1 MTKKQL
7 TTAHGAPI
15 GDNQNSLTAGPRG
28 PLLMQDYQLLEK
40 MATFNRERVPERV
53 VHAKGSGAFGTF
65 TVTNDITQYSK
76 AKIFSEVG
84 KKTECLV
91 RFSTVAGEHGA
102 ADAERDVRGFAVKF
116 YTEEGN
122 WDMVG
127 NNTPVFFVRDPY
139 KFGDFIHTQKR
150 DPRTN
155 MRSNTAM
162 WDFWSLSPESL
173 HQVTI
178 LFSDRGLP
186 QGYRFVHGF
195 SSHTYSFINADN
207 ERFWMKLH
215 FKTMQGIKNWTN
227 AEAAEVVGKDRESSQ
242 RDLFEAIENGDYPK
256 WRVYVQIMPEEEA
269 ETYHINPFDLT
280 KVWPHADYPLIE
292 IGIMELNRNPE
303 NYFAEIEQAAFEP
316 SNIVPGISFSPDK
329 MLQARIMSYADAH
342 RYRVGVNYAA
352 LPVNHTQAPVHTY
365 HRDGS
370 MRFDGNFGGAVNYE
384 PNSMGGP
391 VEDPKYLEPPLKISG
406 DADRYNHRDGNDD
419 YTQPG
424 NLFRLMNDSQKE
436 QLFSN
441 LAAGMTGVPERIK
454 MRQLVHFYKADPAY
468 GQGVAQK
475 LGLDI
480 NRAAAWANL
489 SLQELFLITSE
500 EGYARTQAESQAP
513 AAAVSV

>member
-1 MTKKQL
+1 MTKKKKL
-7 TTAHGAPI
+7 TTAHGNPI

-65 TVTNDITQYSK
+65 TVTNDITRYTK
-76 AKIFSEVG
+76 AKIFSAVG
-84 KKTECLV
+84 KQTPCLL
-91 RFSTVAGEHGA
+91 RFSTVAGERGA

-127 NNTPVFFVRDPY
+127 NNTPVFFIRDPY
-139 KFGDFIHTQKR
+139 KFSDFIHTQKR

-155 MRSNTAM
+155 MRSATAM

-186 QGYRFVHGF
+186 QGYRFINGY
-195 SSHTYSFINADN
+195 SSHTYSFINADG

-215 FKTMQGIKNWTN
+215 FKTAQGIKTWTN

-242 RDLFEAIENGDYPK
+242 RDLYEAIERGDYPR
-256 WRVYVQIMPEEEA
+256 WRVYAQIMPEAEA
-269 ETYHINPFDLT
+269 ETYPINPFDLT

-292 IGIMELNRNPE
+292 IGILELNRNPE

-329 MLQARIMSYADAH
+329 MLQARIVSYADAH
-342 RYRVGVNYAA
+342 RYRIGVNYAS
-352 LPVNHTQAPVHTY
+352 LPVNRPHSEVNTY
-365 HRDGS
+365 HRDGN
-370 MRFDGNFGGAVNYE
+370 MRFDGNAGGAVNYE

-391 VEDPKYLEPPLKISG
+391 VEDPAYLEPPLKISG
-406 DADRYNHRDGNDD
+406 DADRYNHREGADD

-424 NLFRLMNDSQKE
+424 NLFRLMNASQKE

-441 LAAGMTGVPERIK
+441 IAESMQGVPERIIA
-454 MRQLVHFYKADPAY
+454 RQLVHFYKADPDY
-468 GQGVAQK
+468 GRGVARK
-475 LGLDI
+475 LGLDMD
-480 NRAAAWANL
+480 RFAAWADL
-489 SLQELFLITSE
+489 TLAELFEKTSE
-500 EGYARTQAESQAP
+500 EGFAH
-513 AAAVSV
+513 

>member
-1 MTKKQL
+1 MTKKKQL
-7 TTAHGAPI
+7 TTAHGNPI
-15 GDNQNSLTAGPRG
+15 GDNQNSLTAGARG

-65 TVTNDITQYSK
+65 TVTNDVTRYTK
-76 AKIFSEVG
+76 ANIFSEVG
-84 KKTECLV
+84 KQTPCLA
-91 RFSTVAGEHGA
+91 RFSTVAGERGA

-139 KFGDFIHTQKR
+139 KFSDFIHTQKR
-150 DPRTN
+150 DPKTN
-155 MRSNTAM
+155 MRSATAM

-195 SSHTYSFINADN
+195 SSHTYSFINANN

-215 FKTMQGIKNWTN
+215 FKTLQGIRNWTN
-227 AEAAEVVGKDRESSQ
+227 AEAADIVGRDRESAQ
-242 RDLFEAIENGDYPK
+242 RDLFEAIERGEYPR
-256 WRVYVQIMPEEEA
+256 WRVYAQIMPEEEA

-280 KVWPHADYPLIE
+280 KVWPHADYPLVE

-316 SNIVPGISFSPDK
+316 SNIVPGISFSLDK

-342 RYRVGVNYAA
+342 RYRIGVNYAS
-352 LPVNHTQAPVHTY
+352 LPVNNPHADVHTY
-365 HRDGS
+365 HRDGH

-406 DADRYNHRDGNDD
+406 DADRYNHREGADD

-424 NLFRLMNDSQKE
+424 NLFRLMNASQKE
-436 QLFSN
+436 QLFCN
-441 LAAGMTGVPERIK
+441 LAEAMEGVPERIVA
-454 MRQLVHFYKADPAY
+454 RQLVHCYKADPDY
-468 GQGVAQK
+468 GRGVAQK
-475 LGLDI
+475 LGLDMA
-480 NRAAAWANL
+480 RFVPWADL
-489 SLQELFLITSE
+489 TLAELFQKTSE
-500 EGYARTQAESQAP
+500 EGYTR
-513 AAAVSV
+513 